1 MRVPA
6 IRCRE
11 HWLSS
16 GSEELRYLYTGCR
29 QSLFLYNIMRKLCQ
43 PDEPDFVSE
52 RDFENVIIV
61 TYIYLLFWVSEE
73 LIFLFFSIYSLF

>member
-1 MRVPA
+1 
-6 IRCRE
+6 
-11 HWLSS
+11 
-16 GSEELRYLYTGCR
+16 
-29 QSLFLYNIMRKLCQ
+29 MRKLCQ

-61 TYIYLLFWVSEE
+61 TYVYLLFWVSEE